1 MEGFGIALAVISMIT
16 LAFTSGAFG
25 SSNTESTSNSSYK
38 GGKTL
43 KQQRN
48 KHRRTKNQRSM
59 K

>member
-1 MEGFGIALAVISMIT
+1 MEGFGIALAIISMVT
-16 LAFTSGAFG
+16 LAMTSGAFS
-25 SSNTESTSNSSYK
+25 SSNTEPTQKTYYK